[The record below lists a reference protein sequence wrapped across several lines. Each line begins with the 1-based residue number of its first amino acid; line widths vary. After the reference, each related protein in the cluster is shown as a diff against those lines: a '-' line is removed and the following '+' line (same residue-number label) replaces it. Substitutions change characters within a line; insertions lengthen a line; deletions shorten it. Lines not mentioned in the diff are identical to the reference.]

1 MIADSLMIFGSYLV
15 GSIPS
20 AYIAGRRRHMDVK
33 KVGDHNAGA
42 ANVYR
47 NIGHKA
53 GALVAIVDVGKGA
66 IIIILA
72 QIFASQLVTFF
83 CGFAV
88 VLGHILPIF
97 ARFRGGRGQSTTIGV
112 LTGLLPIPMIILLL
126 LSAIPFFKT
135 RNLVLVGITHF
146 VPLPLLAWLIGASLA
161 LIIYS
166 ATLPCLVGLAHLFTT
181 RHLSEENMRESS
193 YWR

>member
-1 MIADSLMIFGSYLV
+1 MVVISYLV

-20 AYIAGRRRHMDVK
+20 AYIAGRRERIDVK
-33 KVGDHNAGA
+33 TVGDHNAGA

-53 GALVAIVDVGKGA
+53 GALVAIVDIGKGA

-72 QIFASQLVTFF
+72 QILAGQVATFL

-88 VLGHILPIF
+88 VLGHMLPIF

-135 RNLVLVGITHF
+135 RNLVLVGVTHF
-146 VPLPLLAWLIGASLA
+146 VPLPLLAWLTGASLP
-161 LIIYS
+161 LIVYS
-166 ATLPCLVGLAHLFTT
+166 GALPCLLGLAHLFTT
-181 RHLSEENMRESS
+181 RHLSEEAMRESP